1 MLTSV
6 DCKMISVKKKKASRR
21 MRSDSFFNPIPIRSD
36 PIQNN
41 TRERNKHNT
50 VPTPNGS
57 TVTTTIKTS
66 VANTTYEMKE
76 TKKAKLSLHL
86 SATEL

>member
-6 DCKMISVKKKKASRR
+6 DCKMISVKKKRQVAEC
-21 MRSDSFFNPIPIRSD
+21 DPIPFSTQSRSD